1 MGRKKNR
8 KRSCRCKMP
17 SVEELGEVCGY
28 RIPCPYHGLG
38 SVCGAGD
45 DPCDEMESV
54 FARDDIREAR
64 RDRRDK

>member
-1 MGRKKNR
+1 
-8 KRSCRCKMP
+8 MP
-17 SVEELGEVCGY
+17 SVEEPGKVCGY

-54 FARDDIREAR
+54 FARDDMREAR